1 MKFDLDVRWNKSGQ
15 WVTLQSGE
23 GEERLEHTW
32 IGALGHIC
40 LRLIQQ
46 VEVSL
51 GSKNLSYTL
60 LPAAFGWSSLKK
72 GSNVR

>member
-32 IGALGHIC
+32 IGALGHI
-40 LRLIQQ
+40 LSPPDPTGGG
-46 VEVSL
+46 EL
-51 GSKNLSYTL
+51 GFQES
-60 LPAAFGWSSLKK
+60 
-72 GSNVR
+72 